1 MHIPHSLDKKVAK
14 VYNKNINF
22 KGGKNMKKFLAVVLS
37 VMMVLSVVTPVMAD
51 GDISVLLNGEKL
63 SFDVPPTE
71 INGRVLVPV
80 RVIFE
85 ALGATVDWDDATQ
98 TVLARKG
105 ETIVVLQ
112 LDNTLM
118 MVNETQVTLDVAAT
132 EIGGRT
138 LVPVRA
144 ISEAFG
150 TKVDWDDS
158 TQSVILG
165 ERIEIAEP
173 SVYAVSSLDLS
184 LWKNTSPLAYVE
196 IEDGAIK
203 VTPDENESTVFAFN
217 EPLAAN
223 QVMKFNYKY
232 TTVGDWSAMATR
244 HVDPRF
250 SPTRSRGYFFV
261 IKDDLIEFQ
270 KYQQSGKGEIVA
282 MVPNDG
288 QVKSGETY
296 EFEVGSVN
304 VEGGV
309 LSTLKVNG
317 ETVLEYMDTEDPI
330 YDQGHFAFY
339 IHKTLGPVF
348 ISPVK

>member
-1 MHIPHSLDKKVAK
+1 
-14 VYNKNINF
+14 
-22 KGGKNMKKFLAVVLS
+22 MKKFLAVVLS

-51 GDISVLLNGEKL
+51 GDISVFLNGEKL
-63 SFDVPPTE
+63 NFDVPPTE

-85 ALGATVDWDDATQ
+85 ALGATVDWDEETS
-98 TVLARKG
+98 TVISRKD
-105 ETIVVLQ
+105 ETIIVLQ
-112 LDNTLM
+112 IDNNMM
-118 MVNETQVTLDVAAT
+118 MVNETQKTLDVAAT
-132 EIGGRT
+132 EISGRT

-150 TKVDWDDS
+150 VKVDWDDS

-165 ERIEIAEP
+165 DSKEIAAEE
-173 SVYAVSSLDLS
+173 SVYEVKDLDLS
-184 LWKNTSPLAYVE
+184 LWTNTSPLALVE
-196 IEDGAIK
+196 IADGAIK
-203 VTPDENESTVFAFN
+203 VTPDENDSTVFSLN
-217 EPLAAN
+217 QPLTSK
-223 QVMKFNYKY
+223 QSVKFNLTYN
-232 TTVGDWSAMATR
+232 TVGDWQAIATR
-244 HVDPRF
+244 HVNPKVI
-250 SPTRSRGYFFV
+250 PTRSRGYFFV

-270 KYQQSGKGEIVA
+270 KYQKASSGDIVA

-296 EFEVGSVN
+296 EIEVGSVD

-317 ETVLEYMDTEDPI
+317 KTVLEYMDTEDPI
-330 YDQGHFAFY
+330 YDQGHFALY
-339 IHKTLGPVF
+339 MHRTLGPVS